1 VTQAIELFLD
11 GNAARLEELQLP
23 RDALVKA
30 TVISLDAFI
39 RQPTTEETQIELP
52 EAVLAGFPKEVRA
65 FLQPEPA
72 KR

>member
-1 VTQAIELFLD
+1 
-11 GNAARLEELQLP
+11 
-23 RDALVKA
+23 VKA

-65 FLQPEPA
+65 FLRPNPA
-72 KR
+72 DR